1 MNEQTR
7 NDIIQR
13 HQAGQSIRSIARTLG
28 VSRHAV
34 KRTIDEVQRARQ
46 GKEAGTPR
54 LPKSPLLD
62 PFDETI
68 RNLLERYPRITA
80 VRMLEELRREGYQGK
95 YTILRQR
102 LRQLRARP
110 DRKPVLRFE
119 TEPGRQ
125 AQMDWA
131 VYTIDF
137 TGEGRRRVNLFS
149 YVLGYSRR
157 QYLHF
162 TDSQDFE
169 TTIREHVRAFEH
181 LGGVAGECLYDN
193 MKTVVD
199 RIEDDEPVY
208 NARFLSFATH
218 YGFRPRACKVRR
230 PQTKGKV
237 ERPFYY
243 VETNLLNGRT
253 FTSLDHLN
261 ETTAWWLEHVADVR
275 VHRETKETPRARHEE
290 ELPHL
295 LPLPEHAY
303 DTARVVYRVV
313 NVEGLV
319 SYQNNGYSVPWRLI
333 GQTLPLRITEDGLI
347 AYDGPLNEVARHRLL
362 PPGRRGEQVVE
373 TSHRPADNRREQLE
387 QLRQRFEELGDIARR
402 FFEGL
407 VESQSQVRNQ
417 AKKTLALL
425 SLYHR
430 RDVLAAMERAV
441 RYRAFSWKS
450 LERILAVRARP
461 KTGAESLS
469 DSFPPPL
476 LLDDDP
482 VAPRSTD
489 EYQHL
494 LLDETDHAEE
504 EANPQ
509 DTSPPTDHDAPKEGD
524 TEKDDTQDD
533 PPHDSG
539 RTA

>member
-7 NDIIQR
+7 NDIIHRSQM
-13 HQAGQSIRSIARTLG
+13 GQSMRSIARTLG
-28 VSRHAV
+28 ISRYAV
-34 KRTIDEVQRARQ
+34 KQVIDQVQQARQ
-46 GKEAGTPR
+46 GKEPAAPR
-54 LPKSPLLD
+54 SRKSPLLD

-68 RNLLERYPRITA
+68 RGLLARYPRITA
-80 VRMLEELRREGYQGK
+80 TRMLEELRREGYQGS

-102 LRQLRARP
+102 LRQLRVRP
-110 DRKPVLRFE
+110 DQKPVVRFE

-137 TGEGRRRVNLFS
+137 SGEGRRRVNLFS

-157 QYLHF
+157 QYLRF

-169 TTIREHVRAFEH
+169 ATIREHVRAFEH
-181 LGGVAGECLYDN
+181 LGGVASECLYDN

-237 ERPFYY
+237 ERPFHY

-253 FTSLDHLN
+253 FTSLEHLN

-275 VHRETKETPRARHEE
+275 VHRETKKTPRAAHEE

-333 GQTLPLRITEDGLI
+333 GQTLPLRITEDELI
-347 AYDGPLNEVARHRLL
+347 VYDGPLNEVARHCLL
-362 PPGRRGEQVVE
+362 PRDRRGERRVDA
-373 TSHRPADNRREQLE
+373 SHRPADNRREQME
-387 QLRQRFEELGDIARR
+387 QLRQRFEELGDVARR

-407 VESQSQVRNQ
+407 VQSPSQVRNQ

-430 RDVLAAMERAV
+430 RDLLAAMERAV

-469 DSFPPPL
+469 DSFPPPT
-476 LLDDDP
+476 LLDDDS
-482 VAPRSTD
+482 VQPRGTH

-494 LLDETDHAEE
+494 LFDETDHAEE
-504 EANPQ
+504 KDAPQ
-509 DTSPPTDHDAPKEGD
+509 DDVPPADHVAQ
-524 TEKDDTQDD
+524 EKDDRQDD
-533 PPHDSG
+533 SPHDARG
-539 RTA
+539 GA

>member
-1 MNEQTR
+1 M
-7 NDIIQR
+7 
-13 HQAGQSIRSIARTLG
+13 GQSMRSIARTLG
-28 VSRHAV
+28 ISRYAV
-34 KRTIDEVQRARQ
+34 KQVIDQVQQARQ
-46 GKEAGTPR
+46 GKEPAAPR
-54 LPKSPLLD
+54 SRKSPLLD

-68 RNLLERYPRITA
+68 RSLLARYPRITA
-80 VRMLEELRREGYQGK
+80 TRMLEELRREGYQGS

-102 LRQLRARP
+102 LRQLRVRP
-110 DRKPVLRFE
+110 DQKPVVRFE

-131 VYTIDF
+131 VYTIAF
-137 TGEGRRRVNLFS
+137 SGEGRRRVHLFS

-157 QYLHF
+157 QYLRF

-169 TTIREHVRAFEH
+169 TTIREHLRAFEH
-181 LGGVAGECLYDN
+181 LGGVARECLYDN

-253 FTSLDHLN
+253 FTSLEHLN
-261 ETTAWWLEHVADVR
+261 QTTAWWLEHVADVR
-275 VHRETKETPRARHEE
+275 LHRETKKTPRAAHQE
-290 ELPHL
+290 ELPQL
-295 LPLPEHAY
+295 LPLPKDAY

-333 GQTLPLRITEDGLI
+333 GQTLPLRITEDELI
-347 AYDGPLNEVARHRLL
+347 AYDGPLNEVARHGLL
-362 PPGRRGEQVVE
+362 RRERRGERCIDA
-373 TSHRPADNRREQLE
+373 SHRPADNRREQME
-387 QLRQRFEELGDIARR
+387 QLRQRFEELGDVARR

-407 VESQSQVRNQ
+407 MQSQAQVRNQ

-430 RDVLAAMERAV
+430 RDLLAAMERAV

-461 KTGAESLS
+461 KTGAQSLS

-476 LLDDDP
+476 LLDDDS
-482 VAPRSTD
+482 VQPRRTD

-494 LLDETDHAEE
+494 LFDETDHAEE
-504 EANPQ
+504 KDAPQ
-509 DTSPPTDHDAPKEGD
+509 DDGPPADHDA
-524 TEKDDTQDD
+524 Q
-533 PPHDSG
+533 
-539 RTA
+539 

>member
-7 NDIIQR
+7 NNIIHR
-13 HQAGQSIRSIARTLG
+13 HQLGQSMRSIARMLG
-28 VSRHAV
+28 ISRYAV
-34 KRTIDEVQRARQ
+34 KQVIDQVQQARQ
-46 GKEAGTPR
+46 GKGLAASR
-54 LPKSPLLD
+54 LRKSPLLD

-68 RNLLERYPRITA
+68 RGLLARYPRITA
-80 VRMLEELRREGYQGK
+80 TRMLEELRREGYQGS

-102 LRQLRARP
+102 LKQLRARG
-110 DRKPVLRFE
+110 DQKPVARFE

-157 QYLHF
+157 QYLRF
-162 TDSQDFE
+162 TDSQDFQ
-169 TTIREHVRAFEH
+169 TTIREHVRAFQH
-181 LGGVAGECLYDN
+181 LGGVATECLYDN

-199 RIEDDEPVY
+199 RIEDDEPIY
-208 NARFLSFATH
+208 NAQFLSFATH
-218 YGFRPRACKVRR
+218 YGFRPKACRVRR

-237 ERPFYY
+237 ERPFHY

-253 FTSLDHLN
+253 FTSLEHLN
-261 ETTAWWLEHVADVR
+261 QTTAWWLEHVADVR
-275 VHRETKETPRARHEE
+275 VHRETKKTPLAAHEE

-333 GQTLPLRITEDGLI
+333 GQTLPLRITEDELI
-347 AYDGPLNEVARHRLL
+347 AYESPLNEVARHRLL
-362 PPGRRGEQVVE
+362 PRDRRGQRIVE
-373 TSHRPADNRREQLE
+373 ASHRPADNRREQLQ
-387 QLRQRFEELGDIARR
+387 QLRQRFEELGDMARR
-402 FFEGL
+402 FFQGL
-407 VESQSQVRNQ
+407 VQSQPQVRSQ

-461 KTGAESLS
+461 KTGAQSLS

-476 LLDDDP
+476 LDDDP
-482 VAPRSTD
+482 VAPRGTD

-494 LLDETDHAEE
+494 LFDETDHAEE
-504 EANPQ
+504 EDIPQ
-509 DTSPPTDHDAPKEGD
+509 DSGPSADHNAQ
-524 TEKDDTQDD
+524 EKDDRQDD
-533 PPHDSG
+533 SPHDG
-539 RTA
+539 RAGGGA